1 MESRYAQERVGGSCC
16 GDQLAGTAAD
26 RVWGIV
32 VVVIVIVAVA
42 AALFFGGHALWH
54 PLIALHHPR
63 GN

>member
-1 MESRYAQERVGGSCC
+1 MNKPTIV
-16 GDQLAGTAAD
+16 
-26 RVWGIV
+26 V

-54 PLIALHHPR
+54 LLIALHHPR